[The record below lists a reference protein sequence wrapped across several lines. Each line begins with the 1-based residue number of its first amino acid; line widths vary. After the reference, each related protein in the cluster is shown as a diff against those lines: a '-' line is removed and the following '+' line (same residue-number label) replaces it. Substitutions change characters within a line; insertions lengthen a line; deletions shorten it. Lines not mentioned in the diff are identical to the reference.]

1 MEQIEDLNTHHYKEI
16 SIGKIEEALS
26 LVFEE
31 GWKPEVRNGTKIE
44 NSEIVKGPR
53 LKLNIN
59 KKRD

>member
-16 SIGKIEEALS
+16 LIGKIEEALS
-26 LVFEE
+26 LVFVEY
-31 GWKPEVRNGTKIE
+31 WKPELWNGIKIE